1 MRHDSKNCPR
11 AARVFSFLIQNAK
24 KKKKKL
30 EFSEEKVSKEEENLF
45 ESVVNPLRS
54 FDLVVYLAF
63 EGETSRCTCPLWL
76 NGDSI
81 ARIKGGKRGKRSDWQ
96 VVG

>member
-1 MRHDSKNCPR
+1 MIQFKKVEREIASSWKIEDLGIFRLFDKYVWPR
-11 AARVFSFLIQNAK
+11 M
-24 KKKKKL
+24 
-30 EFSEEKVSKEEENLF
+30 VSKARR
-45 ESVVNPLRS
+45 V
-54 FDLVVYLAF
+54 DALVRF
-63 EGETSRCTCPLWL
+63 

>member
-24 KKKKKL
+24 KKKKKIGILGREGL
-30 EFSEEKVSKEEENLF
+30 ERGGKF